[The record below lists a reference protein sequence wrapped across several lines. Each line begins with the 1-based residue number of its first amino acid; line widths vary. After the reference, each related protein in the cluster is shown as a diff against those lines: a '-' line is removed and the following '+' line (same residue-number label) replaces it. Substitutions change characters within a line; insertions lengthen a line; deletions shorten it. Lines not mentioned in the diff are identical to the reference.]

1 LGIADMT
8 DAGLSLRVHPA
19 FVHEGHPLA
28 TTSGSFNAVS
38 VYGNWVGHTL
48 YYGRGAG
55 SKPTASAVVAD
66 LVDIGVGNAGR
77 TFEHFAGVFND
88 RTEPPTYAD
97 MKDLETRYY
106 VRLLVDD
113 RPGVMAQ
120 ITQVFGD
127 RGISLTAVE
136 QHELPEGEKADAVP
150 VMVLTHL
157 AAEGRMQD
165 ALNELAGL
173 DAIREHPVMIR
184 VVEEHEE
191 YAS

>member
-1 LGIADMT
+1 
-8 DAGLSLRVHPA
+8 
-19 FVHEGHPLA
+19 
-28 TTSGSFNAVS
+28 
-38 VYGNWVGHTL
+38 
-48 YYGRGAG
+48 
-55 SKPTASAVVAD
+55 
-66 LVDIGVGNAGR
+66 
-77 TFEHFAGVFND
+77 
-88 RTEPPTYAD
+88 